1 MQKENKERRKA
12 KLKYFLFLTLQ
23 TMAHRTL

>member
-12 KLKYFLFLTLQ
+12 KLKYSLFLTVQ
-23 TMAHRTL
+23 TKVHRTL